1 MRTKLLHGVT
11 DPAMQEKN
19 GGNFHQIN
27 SRDTTFIDD
36 FSFGLDFVQPDG
48 KCKHVELDNLIPDAG
63 LRYLGGGTAFEG
75 MATYSEFFFVLY
87 TLGRAPLA
95 TDTMAN
101 LPEYGE
107 LATGTDRASRQ
118 RWNFTSTGGT
128 YDSSGNP
135 ALYTVTAASVEVRG
149 IMLCTQQAYLSTDG
163 ILLSAR
169 LLDSPEVVK
178 QGGFIRATAT
188 QTFQRGY

>member
-1 MRTKLLHGVT
+1 MKQKPVIGFGKRLLRHV
-11 DPAMQEKN
+11 
-19 GGNFHQIN
+19 
-27 SRDTTFIDD
+27 SRITNKHATSIEGFRY
-36 FSFGLDFVQPDG
+36 SLDFIQPDG
-48 KCKHVELDNLIPDAG
+48 ECKHLDLSNLIPDAG

-75 MATYSEFFFVLY
+75 QATYTDFFFVLY
-87 TLGRAPLA
+87 TLGRAPLV

-107 LATGTDRASRQ
+107 LITGTDRTSRQ
-118 RWNFTSTGGT
+118 RWNFTRTGGV
-128 YDSSGNP
+128 YDSSASP

-149 IMLCTQQAYLSTDG
+149 IMLCTQAAYLSTDG

-169 LLDSPEVVK
+169 LLDSPEVVR

-188 QTFQRGY
+188 HTFQRGA

>member
-1 MRTKLLHGVT
+1 MKQK
-11 DPAMQEKN
+11 PAL
-19 GGNFHQIN
+19 GFGNRLNRHIHQIN
-27 SRDTTFIDD
+27 NSHASTVGGFHY
-36 FSFGLDFVQPDG
+36 SLDFIQPDG
-48 KCKHVELDNLIPDAG
+48 ECKHLELSNLIPDAG

-75 MATYSEFFFVLY
+75 MATFSEFFFILF
-87 TLGRAPLA
+87 TNGRAPLT

-107 LATGTDRASRQ
+107 LVTGTDRTARQ
-118 RWNFTSTGGT
+118 RWNFTRTGGT
-128 YDSSGNP
+128 YDSSANP

-149 IMLCTQQAYLSTDG
+149 IMLGTQAAFLSTDG

-169 LLDSPEVVK
+169 LLDSPEVVR

-188 QTFQRGY
+188 HTFQRGA

>member
-1 MRTKLLHGVT
+1 MEQKPVIGFGKRLNRHI
-11 DPAMQEKN
+11 
-19 GGNFHQIN
+19 HQIN
-27 SRDTTFIDD
+27 NSHASSVGCFHY
-36 FSFGLDFVQPDG
+36 GLDFVQPDG
-48 KCKHVELDNLIPDAG
+48 KINHLELDNLIPDAG

-87 TLGRAPLA
+87 TIGRAPQQ

-107 LATGTDRASRQ
+107 LVTGTDRTSRQ
-118 RWNFTSTGGT
+118 RWDFTRTGGT

-169 LLDSPEVVK
+169 LLDSPEIVR

-188 QTFQRGY
+188 HTFQRGT